1 MRKYG
6 SLIDA
11 IQVKIIYRV
20 GKSWPKLNFSS
31 NIDLLCNYFF
41 LAQGMEEE
49 QKNGDWLRLGQLI
62 NSVSANKEVLNLVRK
77 IGNGKLKGQV

>member
-1 MRKYG
+1 
-6 SLIDA
+6 
-11 IQVKIIYRV
+11 
-20 GKSWPKLNFSS
+20 
-31 NIDLLCNYFF
+31 
-41 LAQGMEEE
+41 MEEE

>member
-1 MRKYG
+1 M
-6 SLIDA
+6 
-11 IQVKIIYRV
+11 
-20 GKSWPKLNFSS
+20 NFSS

-77 IGNGKLKGQV
+77 IGNGKLKGKYKLVYT